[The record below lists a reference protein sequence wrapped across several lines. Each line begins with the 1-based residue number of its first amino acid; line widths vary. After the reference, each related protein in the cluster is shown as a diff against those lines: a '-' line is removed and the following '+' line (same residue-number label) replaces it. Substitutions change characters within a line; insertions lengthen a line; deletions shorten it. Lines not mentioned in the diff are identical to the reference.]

1 MPFLKNWRLSA
12 FLGIA
17 VCVLTGCGLTPFVEP
32 EKQAIVDEYVFFPWL
47 SNRTG
52 VHALSTKMERRLVV
66 FERKEEGKDDDLRL
80 RVCAESP
87 AEATQALNS
96 INKLT
101 VELEKAGVPKGSF
114 DSTLSTAV
122 HAAFKRTQGL
132 QFYRDGAYQLCQA
145 WLNGVIKSEEKFFS
159 HLKEL
164 EKNAVKLIGKEL
176 EKEDFYCPNCLKQNG
191 QEEQQE

>member
-1 MPFLKNWRLSA
+1 M
-12 FLGIA
+12 
-17 VCVLTGCGLTPFVEP
+17 
-32 EKQAIVDEYVFFPWL
+32 DEYVFFPWL
-47 SNRTG
+47 SNRSG
-52 VHALSTKMERRLVV
+52 VHALSTKIERRLVV
-66 FERKEEGKDDDLRL
+66 FERKKKGEDDDLRL
-80 RVCAESP
+80 KVCAESP

-101 VELEKAGVPKGSF
+101 VELEKAGIPKGSF

-145 WLNGVIKSEEKFFS
+145 YMNGLITKSNGKTAEEKFLS

-164 EKNAVKLIGKEL
+164 ENKAVKLIKQEL
-176 EKEDFYCPNCLKQNG
+176 EREDFYCPNCLKQK
-191 QEEQQE
+191 EPEKQQE